1 MGFSENLMI
10 SLGIFNL
17 KNTLFGA
24 QSNHYWNA
32 VIYYVLFIFRFFFE
46 GALVFFF
53 FEGGFFLF
61 TAPELVNGRGISIG
75 SAPEFII
82 IQSIFCCWVSGI
94 NCGCWLNIIGL
105 KPNGKPKLGPG
116 SGNSRSGMSEFWI
129 SSSLSLWTISSSLGD
144 FCLRIVIMFWEFR
157 VNSREYQHKFGLH
170 HTVQITKHFQTCYK
184 K

>member
-32 VIYYVLFIFRFFFE
+32 VIYYVLFVFRFFFE
-46 GALVFFF
+46 GVLVFFF
-53 FEGGFFLF
+53 FEGDFFLF
-61 TAPELVNGRGISIG
+61 TAPELVNGGGISIG

-105 KPNGKPKLGPG
+105 KPNGKPILGPG

-129 SSSLSLWTISSSLGD
+129 ITLTLNNIFKLGRFLSEDSDNVLGISGQLSWISA
-144 FCLRIVIMFWEFR
+144 
-157 VNSREYQHKFGLH
+157 
-170 HTVQITKHFQTCYK
+170 
-184 K
+184 